1 MKKRHE
7 IIKLMMIKRHSSAH
21 GSTLIFREDLCFT
34 SRPAFVSSEHTFDH
48 PSCRM
53 MLIWILLG
61 PFFFSN
67 VRSNNPAKGTRGAR
81 AESGA
86 SLAPPSG
93 TDPAS
98 RLSILPV
105 LCPLSLTP
113 RSLPLA
119 DSPSLL
125 FSPAR
130 HLEEFQFIRK
140 VVTTKCSDTY
150 ADTALLV
157 HSYQL
162 ARCKQRRVDGTER
175 SSYALRIVS
184 S

>member
-48 PSCRM
+48 PSSRT
-53 MLIWILLG
+53 MLAHLDSTRAIFLLEC
-61 PFFFSN
+61 PFKQP
-67 VRSNNPAKGTRGAR
+67 REKHARGTGGVGG
-81 AESGA
+81 ELGSYG
-86 SLAPPSG
+86 SG

-98 RLSILPV
+98 RLSILPPFV
-105 LCPLSLTP
+105 FRASSSPSFVLSLTP

-119 DSPSLL
+119 DLPSLQFL
-125 FSPAR
+125 SLAR
-130 HLEEFQFIRK
+130 HLEKFQFIRK
-140 VVTTKCSDTY
+140 VVMTKCSDTY

-162 ARCKQRRVDGTER
+162 ARCKQRRVDGT
-175 SSYALRIVS
+175 
-184 S
+184 